1 MSQTKVWDQFLS
13 EADRA
18 VLARG
23 RFQRRMG
30 FGRKTAVVV
39 IDAQRYM
46 VGEEGGDEAWPSSC
60 GAVGRQAAGEIA
72 RIVAVAQSSGVPCFF
87 TRFELD
93 PGGSDIGVYGC
104 KRELLDSPN
113 WCLAGSVGAEL
124 IPELKPGPN
133 DLVFVKKKPS
143 GFHGTPLL
151 GYLVQ
156 RGIDTLVIVGGATS
170 NCIRAT
176 VFDAASYNF
185 RAIVPCE
192 AVFDRIP
199 VSHAVSLFD
208 MDRQF
213 ADVVAVEEVL
223 TALRVAI
230 PAPGLNAREPANPET
245 NPTLHPHV

>member
-1 MSQTKVWDQFLS
+1 MALWDSFLT

-23 RFQRRMG
+23 GFGRRMG
-30 FGRKTAVVV
+30 FGQRPAVVV

-46 VGEEGGDEAWPSSC
+46 VGEDGNDAQWPSSC
-60 GAVGRQAAGEIA
+60 GATGRRAVGEIA
-72 RIVAVAQSSGVPCFF
+72 RVVSAAQASGTPCFF

-93 PGGSDIGVYGC
+93 RQGADIGVYGY
-104 KRELLDSPN
+104 KRGLLDSDH

-124 IPELKPGPN
+124 VPQLKPSGS

-151 GYLVQ
+151 GYLVARQ
-156 RGIDTLVIVGGATS
+156 IDTVIVVGGATS

-185 RAIVPCE
+185 RAIVPQE

-199 VSHAVSLFD
+199 ISHAISLFD

-213 ADVVAVEEVL
+213 ADVVPVEQVL
-223 TALRVAI
+223 AYLKTFSSSK
-230 PAPGLNAREPANPET
+230 G
-245 NPTLHPHV
+245 